1 MAALVP
7 ALLDS
12 PRDIFSIVIIFLFT
26 SQLVGNKWLKS
37 TLISAWLAIDYL
49 VDAELPGSMTSP
61 ILERRLRIGKK
72 RALYL
77 PREIL
82 EAIGLQEGDLVVV
95 RVENGRIVVE
105 KVLDAFLL
113 ATKRRKWAS
122 TTVEEFE
129 EESESEQ
136 EDWGQ

>member
-1 MAALVP
+1 MAQEYTYLCLASYRLP
-7 ALLDS
+7 
-12 PRDIFSIVIIFLFT
+12 
-26 SQLVGNKWLKS
+26 G
-37 TLISAWLAIDYL
+37 SAG
-49 VDAELPGSMTSP
+49 LPGSMTSP